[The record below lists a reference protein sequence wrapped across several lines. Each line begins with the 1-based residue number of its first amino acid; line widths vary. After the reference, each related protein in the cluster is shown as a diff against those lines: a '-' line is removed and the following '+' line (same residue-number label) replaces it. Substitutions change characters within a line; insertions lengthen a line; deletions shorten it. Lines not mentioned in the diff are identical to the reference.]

1 MFQSFYIF
9 IMLRRS
15 LIIFLCFCTTI
26 CFSQNN
32 TIESDGNTIIQKNYS
47 EEITS
52 RTVESEKISQQS
64 FSRNAF
70 GIKLNIGYTAAN
82 SKTAERHP
90 RGEDYIL
97 NQGIAIKMGLAPS
110 FMIKPNLYLLYG
122 FDIDVFILWSIQ
134 NHSYYIREE
143 VPSGYTVQGKQAY
156 HVESTRYLRDRSA
169 WGVHWQFAL
178 PIEVKFYPISDF
190 WVKSGFDIAFFQGFG
205 TKIKE
210 EDRWDLPLTDCA
222 FDFVPNFVFGLGHS
236 QKIAGIPIF
245 DYGITFS
252 YSLAYYK
259 YHRDEYI
266 PDTKYFRIAFDFIYK
281 I

>member
-1 MFQSFYIF
+1 MERIF
-9 IMLRRS
+9 ISYKRDDKEKVFPIKDYIEKNVGETCWIDLDG
-15 LIIFLCFCTTI
+15 
-26 CFSQNN
+26 
-32 TIESDGNTIIQKNYS
+32 IESDAQFKSVIRRAVNNAVIFLFIYS
-47 EEITS
+47 
-52 RTVESEKISQQS
+52 
-64 FSRNAF
+64 NA
-70 GIKLNIGYTAAN
+70 
-82 SKTAERHP
+82 H
-90 RGEDYIL
+90 
-97 NQGIAIKMGLAPS
+97 
-110 FMIKPNLYLLYG
+110 
-122 FDIDVFILWSIQ
+122 
-134 NHSYYIREE
+134 
-143 VPSGYTVQGKQAY
+143 
-156 HVESTRYLRDRSA
+156 
-169 WGVHWQFAL
+169 
-178 PIEVKFYPISDF
+178 
-190 WVKSGFDIAFFQGFG
+190 